1 MVHQKNALETGC
13 LGKVIIWCKMSA
25 TLPLWSTLKPGS
37 LKIGGG
43 GVCEARL
50 EFLLSIQQ
58 EGTIYITYLLIT
70 YWSELFLLRETP
82 QTQPIENWHLKIH
95 HHCTQSKFMCTGW
108 YVVSQHVSRCHD
120 RTWSLPFLH
129 TNQFTIWM
137 CQKLVNYVVSINPCN
152 CNTLYKNRHTF

>member
-1 MVHQKNALETGC
+1 MLRKGNHLMQNVSYPPPLDYFKARESKNWWWVC
-13 LGKVIIWCKMSA
+13 
-25 TLPLWSTLKPGS
+25 
-37 LKIGGG
+37 
-43 GVCEARL
+43 VCEARL
-50 EFLLSIQQ
+50 EFLLIIQQ

-95 HHCTQSKFMCTGW
+95 HHCTQSKFIYTGW

-137 CQKLVNYVVSINPCN
+137 SQKLVNYVVSINPCN